1 MNKISSRFTVFHKL
15 VFPVFWFGFLAVF
28 VAIGIFGGALEMPL
42 LFLFFPLLM
51 ALIGFILMKKLVWDL
66 ADEVYDDGEF
76 LLVRKRSEEDRIA
89 LSNIMN
95 VNATTYMNPSR
106 ITLKLVTPC
115 KFGTEISFSPITAFT
130 LNPFAKNQV
139 AEDLIVRVYQARSR
153 SLV

>member
-1 MNKISSRFTVFHKL
+1 MKKISSRFTVFHKRL
-15 VFPVFWFGFLAVF
+15 FPVLWFGFLAVF

-51 ALIGFILMKKLVWDL
+51 ALIGFILMKKFVWDL

-76 LLVRKRSEEDRIA
+76 LLVRNRSEEDRIA
-89 LSNIMN
+89 LSNVMN

-106 ITLKLVTPC
+106 ITLRLVTPC
-115 KFGTEISFSPITAFT
+115 KFGTEISFSPITEFT

-139 AEDLIVRVYQARSR
+139 VEDLIVRVYQARSR